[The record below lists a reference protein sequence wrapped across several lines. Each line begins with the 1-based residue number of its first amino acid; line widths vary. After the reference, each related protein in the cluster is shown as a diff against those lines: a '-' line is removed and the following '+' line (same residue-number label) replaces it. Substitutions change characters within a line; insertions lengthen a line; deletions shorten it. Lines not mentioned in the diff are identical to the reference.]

1 MAKNSDVLGLR
12 VGLQRVNLS
21 GIANLSNESLIII
34 KGPKVLPAKPDLPS
48 KPAKMGK
55 LKMERGWGTRLKTQF
70 EQPYMHELRAT
81 IVERMKSG
89 KVVYPAPDRWFTAFN
104 LTPFDQVKVV
114 ILGQDPYHGPN
125 QAHGLCF
132 SVLPGV
138 PIPPSLR
145 NIYKEIQNDL
155 GIPPVGHGFL
165 ESWAKQG
172 VFLLNSV
179 LTVEQGDAASHKGLG
194 WETFTDA
201 VINVLNQHTENTVFM
216 LWGGYAR
223 RKGQMIDQNRHLV
236 LQCAHPSPLS
246 VRGFTGCRH
255 FSKANAF
262 LQQCGKSTID
272 WQLPESPGKPV

>member
-1 MAKNSDVLGLR
+1 MEAGWKAQLG
-12 VGLQRVNLS
+12 
-21 GIANLSNESLIII
+21 A
-34 KGPKVLPAKPDLPS
+34 
-48 KPAKMGK
+48 
-55 LKMERGWGTRLKTQF
+55 QF
-70 EQPYMHELRAT
+70 EQPYMNELRSRLVARGKGGAT
-81 IVERMKSG
+81 I
-89 KVVYPAPDRWFTAFN
+89 YPAPDRWFTAFN

-145 NIYKEIQNDL
+145 NIYKELDSDL
-155 GIPPVGHGFL
+155 GITPVKHGYL

-179 LTVEQGDAASHKGLG
+179 LTVEHGAAASHQKMG

-201 VINVLNQHTENTVFM
+201 VIEALNTNTEKTVFM
-216 LWGGYAR
+216 LWGGYAKR
-223 RKGQMIDQNRHLV
+223 TGQMIDQKRHLV
-236 LQCAHPSPLS
+236 LQSAHPSPLS

-255 FSKANAF
+255 FSRANKYLEQQGKKAV
-262 LQQCGKSTID
+262 D
-272 WQLPESPGKPV
+272 WQLPQSVEAPAPSVPV